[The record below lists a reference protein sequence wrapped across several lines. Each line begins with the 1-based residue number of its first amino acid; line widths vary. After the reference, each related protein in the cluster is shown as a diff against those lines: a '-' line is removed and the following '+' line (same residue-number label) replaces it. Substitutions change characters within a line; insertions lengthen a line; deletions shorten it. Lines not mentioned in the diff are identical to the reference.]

1 MTTRVLVAEDSALMR
16 EGMRLLLDT
25 QPDMALVGACADL
38 DGLLEDAS
46 RLEPDVVI
54 TDIRMPPTHTDEG
67 IRAAEA
73 LRETHPSIGVL
84 VLSQYADLEFARSLF
99 SHGAL
104 RRGYLLKERVGEV
117 ETLFHAVRTI
127 VAGESVMDP
136 ALVEMLL
143 DPRRTNSVLQRL
155 SPRERE
161 VLGQMARGSSNAA
174 IGQHVHMTERAVEKV
189 INSLFTKLD
198 LANEPAVNRRVL
210 AVRLFI
216 GAEGL

>member
-1 MTTRVLVAEDSALMR
+1 M
-16 EGMRLLLDT
+16 
-25 QPDMALVGACADL
+25 
-38 DGLLEDAS
+38 
-46 RLEPDVVI
+46 
-54 TDIRMPPTHTDEG
+54 
-67 IRAAEA
+67 
-73 LRETHPSIGVL
+73 GVL

-99 SHGAL
+99 SHGAQ

-127 VAGESVMDP
+127 VAGESVIDP
-136 ALVEMLL
+136 ALVEMLMN
-143 DPRRTNSVLQRL
+143 PMRTNSVLQRL

-174 IGQHVHMTERAVEKV
+174 IGRHVHLTERAVEKV

-210 AVRLFI
+210 AVRVFI
-216 GAEGL
+216 GLEGL